1 MTHTI
6 GVIGGTGPQGRGLA
20 YRFALAGHAVTL
32 GSRSAGRATAAADAV
47 NARLAG
53 AGAGQA
59 GAVRGAAARG
69 AVVRG
74 GVVRGAGNARAAEE
88 SDLVV
93 LAIPWDGHADTVTAL
108 RDPLAGK
115 VVVSCVNP
123 LGFDRHGPFGLD
135 VPEGSA
141 AEQAAL
147 LLPDSRVVGA
157 FHHLSAD
164 ALLTGCL
171 DHEDILVCGDD
182 ADAKRIV
189 VDLSRAVTGRPG
201 VDVGALRL
209 ARLLEPFTA
218 VLISVNRRY
227 GARSGI
233 AVTGLPA

>member
-1 MTHTI
+1 MLHSI
-6 GVIGGTGPQGRGLA
+6 AVIGGTGPQGRGLA

-32 GSRSAGRATAAADAV
+32 GSRSAGRATAAADAL

-53 AGAGQA
+53 AAAVQA
-59 GAVRGAAARG
+59 RAVRG

-74 GVVRGAGNARAAEE
+74 AANARAAEA

-93 LAIPWDGHADTVTAL
+93 LAVPWDGHADAVTAL

-123 LGFDRHGPFGLD
+123 LGFDRHGPFGLE

-164 ALLTGCL
+164 ALLAGCL
-171 DHEDILVCGDD
+171 DHEDVLVCGDD